1 MKAVLLLVAGVLS
14 VGLASAPPSSTSV
27 DSLQASALKAFA
39 EPPMATKIVEP
50 VVSDSLLAAATDTV
64 VLVQIALDES
74 GKVTGTIPVR
84 GDTLLFPAAEQ
95 AVLLWEF
102 TPAIMDTA
110 PVAVRIVVP
119 VRFYPSRSN

>member
-1 MKAVLLLVAGVLS
+1 
-14 VGLASAPPSSTSV
+14 
-27 DSLQASALKAFA
+27 
-39 EPPMATKIVEP
+39 MATKIVEP
-50 VVSDSLLAAATDTV
+50 VVSDSLLAAASDTV
-64 VLVQIALDES
+64 VLVQVALDES
-74 GKVTGTIPVR
+74 GKVTGTVPVR

-95 AVLLWEF
+95 AVRLWEF